1 MNIGFNGFCDN
12 TVTFE
17 ADSTVVKGVL
27 LKLIDDNTVSVCEDG
42 DKVVGVCVNVREG
55 YAAVKL
61 YGYVELPSEGA
72 INVGYQTLSAADG
85 TSVKPD
91 ANGREYLVVSAG
103 TDTIGVIL

>member
-17 ADSTVVKGVL
+17 ADATVVKGSLV
-27 LKLIDDNTVSVCEDG
+27 KLIDDNTVAACESG

-55 YAAVKL
+55 YAAVQIK
-61 YGYVELPSEGA
+61 GYAEIPVEGA
-72 INVGYQTLSAADG
+72 VNVGYQTLSAAD
-85 TSVKPD
+85 TVAFKADD
-91 ANGREYLVVSAG
+91 AGREYLVVSAD

>member
-1 MNIGFNGFCDN
+1 MNIGFNGFYDN

-17 ADSTVVKGVL
+17 ADSTVEKGTL
-27 LKLIDDNTVSVCEDG
+27 LKLIDDNTVSACTDG

-61 YGYVELPSEGA
+61 CGYTEIPVEGA
-72 INVGYQTLSAADG
+72 VNVGYQTLSAA
-85 TSVKPD
+85 SANAFKAD
-91 ANGREYLVVSAG
+91 ANGREYLVVSAD

>member
-17 ADSTVVKGVL
+17 ADSNVNKGTL
-27 LKLIDDNTVSVCEDG
+27 LKLIDDNTVSACEDG
-42 DKVVGVCVNVREG
+42 DKVVGVCVNVRDG

-61 YGYVELPSEGA
+61 YGYVEIPVEGSV
-72 INVGYQTLSAADG
+72 NVGYQKLSAASATALKAD
-85 TSVKPD
+85 S
-91 ANGREYLVVSAG
+91 NGREYLVVSAG